1 MDFKEAYLRLLAGA
15 KIKRPDWKG
24 YWFIDHVT
32 GKLTIKL
39 ANGNLITEGDL
50 TLTVANTLA
59 EDWIIYEGDK

>member
-15 KIKRPDWKG
+15 KIKRPDWSG
-24 YWFIDHVT
+24 YWFMNSVT

-59 EDWIIYEGDK
+59 EDWMVTEGDK